1 MGLFDFLKKKSEEDA
16 PAPASTPTPAGSA
29 PSDATDKSSGPRYKG
44 SNYQMPAAPAPA
56 PMPQIPPAPPI
67 PIPQTPDLASFEP
80 RNILEQLLLQA
91 ATDPGFRSP
100 FYQALLGEEVIVV
113 MAPKEDMEPGEITP
127 TEGMEIQLQVL
138 HDGKIP
144 VFTSV
149 ERIFESGA
157 VPEDSVTYM
166 RLRGHDFFSMVQGA
180 ECALNPFSPVGKLL
194 AAEEIQALLAGQL
207 FEAPNPQDVQVAL
220 HQPEVEPVA
229 LKDALREYAGGQ
241 DHIHAIYLAE
251 MQMQHNPEE
260 RRLLLA
266 FHTDQQDP
274 AFLQELGPVIQNNI
288 GEAQF
293 VDLMLIDPASEEPLI
308 QYLLQTEPVYQ
319 RA

>member
-1 MGLFDFLKKKSEEDA
+1 
-16 PAPASTPTPAGSA
+16 
-29 PSDATDKSSGPRYKG
+29 
-44 SNYQMPAAPAPA
+44 
-56 PMPQIPPAPPI
+56 MPQIPPAPPI
-67 PIPQTPDLASFEP
+67 PIPQVPDVAAFEP
-80 RNILEQLLLQA
+80 RNILEQLLVQA
-91 ATDPGFRSP
+91 ATDPSFRSP
-100 FYQALLGEEVIVV
+100 FYQALLGEELVVV
-113 MAPKEDMEPGEITP
+113 MAPKEGMEPGEITP
-127 TEGMEIQLQVL
+127 TEGMEIQLQIL

-144 VFTSV
+144 VFSSV

-157 VPEDSVTYM
+157 VPDQSVTYM

-194 AAEEIQALLAGQL
+194 AADEIQALLAGQL
-207 FEAPNPQDVQVAL
+207 FEAPNPQDMQVAL
-220 HQPEVEPVA
+220 NQPEVEPVA
-229 LKDALREYAGGQ
+229 LKEALREYAAGQ
-241 DHIHAIYLAE
+241 EHIHAIYLAE

-274 AFLQELGPVIQNNI
+274 AFLQELGPIIQGNI

-308 QYLLQTEPVYQ
+308 QYLLQTEPVYS